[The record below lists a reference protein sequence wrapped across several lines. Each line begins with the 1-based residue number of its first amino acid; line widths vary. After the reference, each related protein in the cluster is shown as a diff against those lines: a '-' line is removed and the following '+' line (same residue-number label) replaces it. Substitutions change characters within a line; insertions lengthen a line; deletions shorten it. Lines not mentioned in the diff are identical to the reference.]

1 MQKWIALIVLCLP
14 WFALAQSPAQV
25 DAAIKKGVDALYK
38 SQNANG
44 TWDEHQAKKFE
55 EIDNSFD
62 GTQWGGT
69 TAMAVYAL
77 LACGENPNDPRLA
90 KAIQFL
96 HTQPINGTY
105 AVSLK
110 CLVWHQLPDTPEV
123 RKSMSRDFRILMQT
137 VNTKRKK
144 GSPVWDYLGTTRT
157 AYSLSRTQYATLGVW
172 AAGEMGIEAPPA
184 FWTALEGT
192 WEQSQTPE
200 GGWKYM
206 YPGDVSEKLGATTVS
221 MTAAALASLYITQD
235 YTKGEFYAGARG
247 NATSVP
253 IEKGLVWLAQN
264 FKDRVAID
272 KTIDRE
278 PRYAQ
283 LYALERV
290 GLASGLRRFGEH
302 DWYAIGAT
310 WLIKTQKSNGEWQAG
325 LGAVANTSWALLFLQ
340 RGRMPVAFNKLDY
353 TAGVADAKT
362 AIWNQRPRDVANV
375 TRWLS
380 RSIEKELRWQIV
392 AADAKLEALLEAPIL
407 YLSGDK
413 PITFTPEAKQL
424 IKSYIEHGGLVVAN
438 ADVSKDVFTRSVMSL
453 GSELFPAYEWRE
465 LPDDHVIWTNQNYK
479 RATMKGRVSVK
490 GLSNGVRELMLVLPT
505 GDPARAWQLRNP
517 SQRTEAWETAANF
530 LSYVTDKTMFY
541 PRGASWL
548 AAEPT
553 TKPQKTVTVAQL
565 KYKGNW
571 NPEPEALNQ
580 LSRYAADKKALGIKP
595 QVIDA
600 GQAVDKSVD
609 LLLVSGTVAF
619 EFDDVTRK
627 SIQSYID
634 AGGTVFFENAGGQ
647 GGFATSAEAE
657 LAKIVGGVALKRIAA
672 ESPIFG
678 KDLKLNY
685 RVYNIGSIANPG
697 GPSVLGVEKDG
708 RIVAMVSRE
717 DLSAGWLGVPTD
729 GIVGYAPESARALMT
744 QILSTL
750 KK

>member
-1 MQKWIALIVLCLP
+1 MQRLIALIVLCLP
-14 WFALAQSPAQV
+14 WFAMAQSPAAI
-25 DAAIKKGVDALYK
+25 DAAIKKGVDSLYK
-38 SQNANG
+38 AQNADG
-44 TWDEHQAKKFE
+44 TWESVPPPKDPAVGN
-55 EIDNSFD
+55 DVNV
-62 GTQWGGT
+62 GQWGGT

-77 LACGENPNDPRLA
+77 LACGEKPSDPRLA
-90 KAIQFL
+90 KPIEVL
-96 HTQPINGTY
+96 HTQSITGTY
-105 AVSLK
+105 AVAIK
-110 CLVWHQLPDTPEV
+110 CLVWLQLPETPEV
-123 RKSMSRDFRILMQT
+123 KKSMNRDFRMLGQMA
-137 VNTKRKK
+137 NLKRKN
-144 GSPVWDYLGTTRT
+144 GAPVWDYGPSTRT
-157 AYSLSRTQYATLGVW
+157 AYSLSRTQYATLGLW
-172 AAGEMGIEAPPA
+172 AAGEMGMETPPQ
-184 FWTALEGT
+184 FWVALEKT
-192 WEQSQTPE
+192 WEQSQLPD

-206 YPGDVSEKLGATTVS
+206 YAADVPKQLDPTTMC
-221 MTAAALASLYITQD
+221 MTAAAVASLYITQD

-247 NATSVP
+247 NASSVP
-253 IEKGLVWLAQN
+253 IEKGLAWMTKQ
-264 FKDRVAID
+264 FSSRVAIGERL
-272 KTIDRE
+272 DRE
-278 PRYAQ
+278 FPYAQ

-302 DWYAIGAT
+302 DWYAIGAS
-310 WLIKTQKSNGEWQAG
+310 WLIKNQKSNGSWNAG
-325 LGAVANTSWALLFLQ
+325 LGPIANTSWALLFLQ

-353 TAGVADAKT
+353 TAGVTDPKT
-362 AIWNQRPRDVANV
+362 AIWNQRPRDIANV

-438 ADVSKDVFTRSVMSL
+438 ADVSRDVFTRSVMSL

-530 LSYVTDKTMFY
+530 LSYATDKTTFC
-541 PRGASWL
+541 PRGYSWL
-548 AAEPT
+548 AAQPT

-580 LSRYAADKKALGIKP
+580 LSRYAADKKALGIKT
-595 QVIDA
+595 QVVDA

-619 EFDDVTRK
+619 EFDDATRK

-647 GGFATSAEAE
+647 GGFAASVEAE
-657 LAKIVGGVALKRIAA
+657 LAKIVGGVALKRIAT
-672 ESPIFG
+672 ENPIFG

-685 RVYNIGSIANPG
+685 RVYNIASIANPG
-697 GPSVLGVEKDG
+697 GPSVLGIEKDG